1 MMPDSM
7 ILHSSDYPVLGS
19 LEPDAVTL
27 GRLIEKPYGVTNKMR
42 YGGNQHILVVGANGK
57 GKGTRVLMPNL
68 LQMRGNR
75 SLVVIDPKG
84 ELAAVT
90 AKFRREVSR
99 VVIINPFNVVRSDFE
114 HFDDLESVG
123 FNPLASIDPASP
135 SFNTQASR
143 LADALVTIEG
153 KDPHWSQSARALIAA
168 LLMYTVIE
176 ARDARK
182 MPKMSR
188 FRELLC
194 QASSEGNERLDL
206 PPVGIPALAMEMIK
220 SSLAGLRNKA
230 AQFTDWTNEVRSI
243 ASTARIQ
250 TEPFDDMEIAADL
263 DKDGFDFHDLRKEP
277 TTVYLILPP
286 DMMDRHSK
294 WLRLVLTSAIQG
306 VLRVRKAREPRVLFM
321 LDEFYGLGHLE
332 IISTVW
338 AQVRGYGITIMPV
351 LQDLGQLKK
360 LYPDLWETFI
370 GMAGAVIYFAP
381 NDLTTAE
388 YMSRRA
394 GDTTREATSE
404 SESFSTSTSTTT
416 GSNSG
421 YSSGGMNSGSNNG
434 TTTSNNFSSSSNST
448 PVKVPLIAHHHL
460 FGLHPGSVMITLDGL
475 SHVIPAFAPA
485 YYQIRQCLERAR
497 DNPYYTG

>member
-1 MMPDSM
+1 MSLTPYSD
-7 ILHSSDYPVLGS
+7 DYPPLGS

-27 GRLIEKPYGVTNKMR
+27 GRRIEKDYGVTNKIR
-42 YGGNQHILVVGANGK
+42 YGGNQHILVFGPNGK

-75 SLVVIDPKG
+75 SIVVVDPKG

-99 VVIINPFNVVRSDFE
+99 VIIINPFNVVRSDFDG
-114 HFDDLESVG
+114 FDDLKSVG
-123 FNPLASIDPASP
+123 FNPLAMLSPDLP
-135 SFNTQASR
+135 SFNAQASL

-153 KDPHWSQSARALIAA
+153 KDPHWTQSARALIAA

-176 ARDARK
+176 ARK
-182 MPKMSR
+182 LGQVPKMSR

-194 QASSEGNERLDL
+194 EMSDAAHKGNDFEGAGL
-206 PPVGIPALAMEMIK
+206 PKRAAEMMK
-220 SSLAGLRNKA
+220 SPIAGLRNKA
-230 AQFTDWTNEVRSI
+230 SQFTDWNREVQSI
-243 ASTARIQ
+243 VSTARIQ
-250 TEPFDDMEIAADL
+250 TEPFDDNEIADDL
-263 DKDGFDFHDLRKEP
+263 DKDGFDFRELRREP

-286 DMMDRHSK
+286 EMMARHSK

-306 VLRVRKAREPRVLFM
+306 VLKVRKRGEPRTLFM
-321 LDEFYGLGHLE
+321 LDEFFALGHLE

-338 AQVRGYGITIMPV
+338 SLVRGYGISIMPV

-360 LYPDLWETFI
+360 LYPDMWETFI
-370 GMAGAVIYFAP
+370 GMAGAVVWFGP

-388 YMSRRA
+388 YLSRRF
-394 GDTTREATSE
+394 GDTTREAE
-404 SESFSTSTSTTT
+404 SSSSSFSRNT

-421 YSSGGMNSGSNNG
+421 WSPGGGTGGTSEGSSYSHNTN
-434 TTTSNNFSSSSNST
+434 TT
-448 PVKVPLIAHHHL
+448 PVKVPLIAHHEL
-460 FGLHPGSVMITLDGL
+460 FGLESGSVAIFMDG
-475 SHVIPAFAPA
+475 VANGAPAYAPA
-485 YYQIRQCLERAR
+485 YYEIRTCIERAR